1 MIGIM
6 RRKRILEDRILRRI
20 SRKKS
25 AVFLREDF
33 GDMAG
38 YDQVGRALRNLTKK
52 GALMN
57 VGYGL
62 YVKASISPFNGEIV
76 PVKNL
81 PSLAKEALGRLGVQ
95 TLPSFYERE
104 YNAGRSTQVP
114 TGRRI
119 GVTTRISRRIG
130 YNGSYISYERIPQ

>member
-62 YVKASISPFNGEIV
+62 YAKTSVSPFNGEIV

-119 GVTTRISRRIG
+119 GVTTRIRRRIG